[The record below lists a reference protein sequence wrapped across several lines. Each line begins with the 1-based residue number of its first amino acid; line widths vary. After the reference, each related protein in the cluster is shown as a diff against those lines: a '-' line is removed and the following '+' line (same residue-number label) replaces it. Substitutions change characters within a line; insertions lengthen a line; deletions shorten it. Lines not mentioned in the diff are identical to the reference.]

1 MKASYSVLFSLLK
14 FVLCIL
20 VFRGTVVRAGGGEE
34 VKYKLKSLLY
44 ASNVLTPQIF
54 NSLKMYFLKFLLA
67 FSLGDEF
74 LGPR

>member
-1 MKASYSVLFSLLK
+1 M
-14 FVLCIL
+14 
-20 VFRGTVVRAGGGEE
+20 VRAGGGEE